1 MENLIFTI
9 KDDIDVIN
17 DYKNNINKQLV
28 EKNIDYKL
36 NTIDSTEIIDKV
48 KQCKFTKEQIQVI
61 YNLISNSAYSAELRT
76 AKTEGF
82 YDEMITEEVDMIY
95 EEMI

>member
-9 KDDIDVIN
+9 QDDIDVIN
-17 DYKNNINKQLV
+17 EYKNKINEQLV

-36 NTIDSTEIIDKV
+36 NTIDSIQIIDKI
-48 KQCKFTKEQIQVI
+48 KQCNFTEEQIQLI
-61 YNLISNSAYSAELRT
+61 YNLMSNSAYSAELRT